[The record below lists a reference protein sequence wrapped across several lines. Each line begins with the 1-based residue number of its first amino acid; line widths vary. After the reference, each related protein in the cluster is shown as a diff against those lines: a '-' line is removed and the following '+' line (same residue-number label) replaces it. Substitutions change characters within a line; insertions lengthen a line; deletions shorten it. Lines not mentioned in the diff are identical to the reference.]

1 MARTGVPRLP
11 VRRSPVPPVRWLAT
25 TAARRFG
32 GTTAAA
38 RRLGATTA
46 ARRFGGTTAIAVRRL
61 VATAAAA
68 VRTAG

>member
-11 VRRSPVPPVRWLAT
+11 VRRSPVPSVRWLAT

-32 GTTAAA
+32 GTTATV
-38 RRLGATTA
+38 RRLGATTTA
-46 ARRFGGTTAIAVRRL
+46 AVRRFGATT
-61 VATAAAA
+61 TAA

>member
-11 VRRSPVPPVRWLAT
+11 VRRSPVPSVRWLAA

-32 GTTAAA
+32 GTTATV
-38 RRLGATTA
+38 RRLGATTTA
-46 ARRFGGTTAIAVRRL
+46 AVRRFGATT
-61 VATAAAA
+61 TAA

>member
-11 VRRSPVPPVRWLAT
+11 VRRSPVPSVRWL
-25 TAARRFG
+25 
-32 GTTAAA
+32 
-38 RRLGATTA
+38 ATTA

-61 VATAAAA
+61 VATTAAA

>member
-11 VRRSPVPPVRWLAT
+11 VRRSPVPSVRWLAA

-32 GTTAAA
+32 GTTATV

-46 ARRFGGTTAIAVRRL
+46 VRRFGGTATAVRRFG
-61 VATAAAA
+61 ATTTAA